1 MFSLLTKGGLSAR
14 FKAVTGI
21 EIAISNRNTVKISLD
36 RFRRAGER
44 VGFVGDALL
53 GGVLVAATLGLRGV
67 GRAVPALLRRGAR
80 AAGELRASDLLALGI
95 TASAA
100 ALLIRSKLD
109 GTDVTLEGLNV
120 NYGMMPD
127 GDAAECGPLLELHDL
142 YGKGDDG
149 HHYQG
154 SKKIRGASPLD

>member
-1 MFSLLTKGGLSAR
+1 MGVLREMGSAAGAFLDGLFSL
-14 FKAVTGI
+14 
-21 EIAISNRNTVKISLD
+21 E

-100 ALLIRSKLD
+100 ALLVRSRMWQLLTVGGLLVVAGFLRRVKEGEQRRLVELLVSMD
-109 GTDVTLEGLNV
+109 EDRRQAFIEAANRADVTTAQAMLSTLA
-120 NYGMMPD
+120 PAD
-127 GDAAECGPLLELHDL
+127 
-142 YGKGDDG
+142 
-149 HHYQG
+149 Q
-154 SKKIRGASPLD
+154 